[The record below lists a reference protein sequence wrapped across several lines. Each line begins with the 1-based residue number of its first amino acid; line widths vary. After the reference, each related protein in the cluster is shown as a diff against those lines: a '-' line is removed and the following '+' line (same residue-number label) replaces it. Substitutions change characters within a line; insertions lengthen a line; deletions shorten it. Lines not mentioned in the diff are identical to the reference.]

1 MSAIYASPM
10 YVERCLLWENLEA
23 VSGLHSLSWVIASDF
38 NEVLIGEDKFGG
50 RPVNINK
57 ALQFQECLD
66 ACRMIDIGYSGPRY
80 MLSNNMWSNNRLLT

>member
-1 MSAIYASPM
+1 M

-23 VSGLHSLSWVIASDF
+23 ISGLHSLSWVIASDF